1 MILKEKLDLLKIR
14 YASDDEALHM
24 LSAFEAVNEYLT
36 ELKLLQNASILKA
49 THIQDVLEKVD
60 QRLQRLEAFV
70 GQTPERHGA

>member
-60 QRLQRLEAFV
+60 HRLQRLEAFV
-70 GQTPERHGA
+70 GQAPERHGA